1 MSKQLLIAAF
11 PAAAMKFCLM
21 DGNNVTE
28 ELSSWQPDAVK
39 ALNYFVSK
47 NKDIEKITILGP
59 IDFTGHIKENFTM
72 NDFSYLPPIELRE
85 K

>member
-21 DGNNVTE
+21 NGNSVTE
-28 ELSSWQPDAVK
+28 ELNSWQPDAVK
-39 ALNYFVSK
+39 ALSYFISK
-47 NKDIEKITILGP
+47 NDDIEKITILGP
-59 IDFTGHIKENFTM
+59 TDFTEHIKENFTI
-72 NDFSYLPPIELRE
+72 NEFNYLPPIELRE